1 MLERSDG
8 RGGRKDR
15 KRRTRNRGGGKS
27 GARRRGRV
35 EDERRGNEKERLELL
50 PSPPH
55 TLPLSLS
62 LSLSLLSLPPA
73 LFSEAL
79 IFNDILGCTEVP
91 LMHGHY
97 NMVFSLPLPPPSLSL
112 SLSLYPLQRTR
123 ACVYIA
129 RDSPPAAAFSIGQRF
144 ILFFSSFLDAPPR
157 RANEPSK
164 VARRL
169 VQVRDMHYTLIYDP
183 RARERE
189 RDRYQRSPANG

>member
-1 MLERSDG
+1 VESPVRGKRCWNAAMEEEEERTEKG
-8 RGGRKDR
+8 EREIG
-15 KRRTRNRGGGKS
+15 GGGKS

-97 NMVFSLPLPPPSLSL
+97 NMVFSLPLPPLTLSL
-112 SLSLYPLQRTR
+112 SLSR
-123 ACVYIA
+123 V
-129 RDSPPAAAFSIGQRF
+129 
-144 ILFFSSFLDAPPR
+144 ILPRRLLFPSASVSSSFFHPFSTHHRGELTSHR
-157 RANEPSK
+157 KSRAVSCKCEICII
-164 VARRL
+164 
-169 VQVRDMHYTLIYDP
+169 H
-183 RARERE
+183 
-189 RDRYQRSPANG
+189 

>member
-1 MLERSDG
+1 MESKEAGG
-8 RGGRKDR
+8 RGWNRRSGGRDAGTQR
-15 KRRTRNRGGGKS
+15 WKRRKKGQKKANEKSGGGGKS

-97 NMVFSLPLPPPSLSL
+97 NMVFSLPLPPLTLSL
-112 SLSLYPLQRTR
+112 SLSIRYKGRVH
-123 ACVYIA
+123 ACTSRV
-129 RDSPPAAAFSIGQRF
+129 
-144 ILFFSSFLDAPPR
+144 ILPRRLLFPSASVSSSFFHPFSTHHRGELTSHR
-157 RANEPSK
+157 KSRAVSCKCEICII
-164 VARRL
+164 
-169 VQVRDMHYTLIYDP
+169 H
-183 RARERE
+183 
-189 RDRYQRSPANG
+189 